1 MATRRNRIK
10 GIANIPQRRKVED
23 KVIEVDTE
31 NEGAPDTES
40 GTKNDAKVAN
50 SNVAPKDSS
59 IATVKETENVAD
71 LLNNKIKHE
80 RAAESIVPK
89 EGVPSDVVVA
99 ASRSNEV
106 DVQNLSSTTNSSIS
120 QISQRRTFIKP
131 KINLKSLSQKLKPKV
146 TKIDLVPTDCPLN
159 DANDCENVGN
169 PQSEVL
175 ISPSATNPI
184 SDSENIPEPQSP
196 TKVLNRSRI
205 KAVPRLNQRRIST
218 TIHGSA
224 SESEDDTRK
233 TFKRVKT
240 DSICS
245 TASGTCEPA
254 TKNSPDTTQ
263 QKESSSNVQKK
274 CKRSE
279 QSSKMAEAKRN
290 FQTKFRNQ
298 ALEKQKLTMYD
309 LIFYNPAT
317 KPMTKNSEQS
327 DRREEER
334 VDSPTN
340 CDSPN
345 KNVESDE
352 DNSVPVPQ
360 IKIGKNGEIIIDE
373 KSLIVENK
381 QTKKDRE
388 NLKNSELVNGDFDT
402 GYGVYK
408 KVRRSKDWSNEETL
422 FFYKALHTLGTDFS
436 LMLQLFPGRTRRE
449 LKMKFKKED
458 RINHTLIDKALS
470 QPLRFN
476 IKELKE
482 EALLKQKMKEVEED
496 QKQKRVKQLQQ
507 EKKNDVLSYSRTP
520 PKRKEQPGRK
530 RKVEKPK
537 GDIYSKLEKGIASVW
552 NNSNSDDENGSS
564 DSSCEV
570 TVSNILK
577 QTRYGRIPNKKRSVA
592 QKSVKESTKRVTDQS
607 KDLEPGSVMIT
618 CAPTPRGETTF
629 KVFMITPTHTQVPID
644 FPSDVINTFARSF
657 TADKN
662 EGKCEQIL
670 EHNYTICHEEVDNVT
685 TNEEQEKSTE

>member
-23 KVIEVDTE
+23 KVKEVDTE
-31 NEGAPDTES
+31 NKECLPDTES
-40 GTKNDAKVAN
+40 GTKGNAKVA
-50 SNVAPKDSS
+50 SLNVEHKDTPTS
-59 IATVKETENVAD
+59 TVQETDNVAD
-71 LLNNKIKHE
+71 LSNNKNE
-80 RAAESIVPK
+80 CTESAADPIVPK
-89 EGVPSDVVVA
+89 EGSVTSDAVA
-99 ASRSNEV
+99 SSGRDEV
-106 DVQNLSSTTNSSIS
+106 DVQNLPSTTNSS
-120 QISQRRTFIKP
+120 ISQRRTFIKP

-146 TKIDLVPTDCPLN
+146 TKIDLVPNECPVN
-159 DANDCENVGN
+159 AGNDCEIVSN
-169 PQSEVL
+169 PQSE
-175 ISPSATNPI
+175 IHIPPSTSNPI

-196 TKVLNRSRI
+196 TKILNRSRI

-233 TFKRVKT
+233 TYKRVKT

-254 TKNSPDTTQ
+254 AKNAPDAGQ
-263 QKESSSNVQKK
+263 QKESSSSVQKK
-274 CKRSE
+274 GKRSE

-298 ALEKQKLTMYD
+298 APEKQKLTMYD

-345 KNVESDE
+345 KNVESD
-352 DNSVPVPQ
+352 DDNNSVPVPQ

-482 EALLKQKMKEVEED
+482 EALLKQKIREVEED

-507 EKKNDVLSYSRTP
+507 ENKNNVLSYSRAR

-577 QTRYGRIPNKKRSVA
+577 QTRYGRIPNKKRSVP
-592 QKSVKESTKRVTDQS
+592 QKSVEAPAKRVTEQS
-607 KDLEPGSVMIT
+607 KDLEPGAVMIT
-618 CAPTPRGETTF
+618 CTPTPRGETTF
-629 KVFMITPTHTQVPID
+629 KVFMVTPEHTQVPID
-644 FPSDVINTFARSF
+644 FPSDVINTFARNF
-657 TADKN
+657 TSKKN
-662 EGKCEQIL
+662 EGSCEQIL
-670 EHNYTICHEEVDNVT
+670 EHNYTICHDDVANVT
-685 TNEEQEKSTE
+685 TNEEQEKPTE